1 MAMDKSERKHTYQI
15 EKVRLRARKDFERNQ
30 SGCGCLVILVLACA
44 GAVAVWIVNQG
55 GLNWPAGGGAANK
68 VMADIDGIAVTTTQ
82 PAAGGPAPAAR
93 AEQIIRAQS
102 DPRVVADLVR
112 QCDAR
117 AADRT
122 VTRTVGDFYWDVR
135 MAAIARLG
143 GLKGDTSA
151 KAVVGLVLDDDLFWN
166 DPTERALMAAATR
179 IGKPCLPLLG
189 KAPKDHRRKGIVKL
203 LIATIQRGE
212 TIRP

>member
-1 MAMDKSERKHTYQI
+1 MAMDKSERKHTYQV
-15 EKVRLRARKDFERNQ
+15 EKVRLRARKDFERTQ
-30 SGCGCLVILVLACA
+30 SGCGCLVMLLLACA
-44 GAVAVWIVNQG
+44 GGVAIWIVNQG
-55 GLNWPAGGGAANK
+55 GLSWPAGGGAANQ
-68 VMADIDGIAVTTTQ
+68 VMADIDAIAVTTTQ
-82 PAAGGPAPAAR
+82 PSTGGPAPAAQ
-93 AEQIIRAQS
+93 ADAIVRAQT

-117 AADRT
+117 AGDRT

-143 GLKGDTSA
+143 QLKGDTAA
-151 KAVVGLVLDDDLFWN
+151 KAVVGLLLDAELFWN

-179 IGKPCLPLLG
+179 IGKPCLPLLA
-189 KAPKDHRRKGIVKL
+189 KAPKDHPRKGIVKL